1 MPDFTPGPWVIEDY
15 GVGIFSRSG
24 DCSIVDLAEANSD
37 KEKIANARLIAAAP
51 DMYFTLQLVIFA
63 LGLDNSGKSSFISV
77 SEEHAIF
84 LARKIEA
91 LLARIDGSE
100 DHAHDTDA

>member
-15 GVGIFSRSG
+15 GVGIFSLSG

-51 DMYFTLQLVIFA
+51 DMYWLLKSVLDGSAFEVDIHGHYIFTTKKA
-63 LGLDNSGKSSFISV
+63 
-77 SEEHAIF
+77 EEF
-84 LARKIEA
+84 RKI
-91 LLARIDGSE
+91 LNRIDGKEAES
-100 DHAHDTDA
+100 

>member
-1 MPDFTPGPWVIEDY
+1 MLNLNEQQ
-15 GVGIFSRSG
+15 
-24 DCSIVDLAEANSD
+24 E
-37 KEKIANARLIAAAP
+37 ERLRDAAHE
-51 DMYFTLQLVIFA
+51 MYFTLLFVLSA
-63 LGLDNSGKSSFISV
+63 LCWDNSGKSSFISV
-77 SEEHAIF
+77 SEGHAIF